1 MSAAQPA
8 ATLARPA
15 GAQGLETTTA
25 AKKRWVT
32 VGVLSVLQAVENSEG
47 GLINSLF
54 PVIRADL
61 GLGLGALGVLT
72 SIGKFARMLFGP
84 VWAML
89 GDWYGRKLIL
99 VVTALWGGW
108 MVAAGLA
115 QNFTQLMLL

>member
-1 MSAAQPA
+1 MSAALPA

-15 GAQGLETTTA
+15 GAQRLEATRA

-32 VGVLSVLQAVENSEG
+32 VGVLSMLQLVENSEG

-61 GLGLGALGVLT
+61 GLGLGSLGVLT
-72 SIGKFARMLFGP
+72 SIGKFARMLCGP
-84 VWAML
+84 IWAIL
-89 GDWYGRKLIL
+89 GDRYGRKLIL
-99 VVTALWGGW
+99 VVTALWGVW

-115 QNFTQLMLL
+115 QSF